1 MSIIYSTTQ
10 KPIGYVKGPVYFLDC
25 KIDLSKR
32 PFIPRPETEY
42 WIRKVIK
49 QIKLKTKK
57 REPRTNNQK
66 LYCLDIFAGSGC
78 IGLAALKQLPNVSV
92 DFVEKEKKFLKQI
105 ALNAAINRLDRK
117 RYRTIRSD
125 IFSSVRGRYDYIL
138 ANPPYVAGSRAKE
151 VDPEVLKWEPRKAL
165 FAGKDGLDVIRKFLP
180 EAIRR
185 LKSRGELWMEFDPS
199 QKDAIAEVL
208 KNSGA
213 AFSFFRDQYGK
224 WRYLVAVRKKK
235 CADKKGAHLIIKK
248 VSRFLRAERRV

>member
-10 KPIGYVKGPVYFLDC
+10 KPIGYVKGPVYFLGC
-25 KIDLSKR
+25 KIDLSKK
-32 PFIPRPETEY
+32 PFVPRPESEY
-42 WIRKVIK
+42 WVRKAIQNIK
-49 QIKLKTKK
+49 IKIKSRKLKTKI
-57 REPRTNNQK
+57 T
-66 LYCLDIFAGSGC
+66 CFDIFAGSGC
-78 IGLAALKQLPNVSV
+78 IGIALLKHIPNATV
-92 DFVEKEKKFLKQI
+92 DFAEKEKKFLEQI
-105 ALNAAINRLDRK
+105 KLNAKINNIDPK
-117 RYRTIRSD
+117 RFRIIRSD
-125 IFSSVRGRYDYIL
+125 IFSRVRNKYNYIL
-138 ANPPYVAGSRAKE
+138 DNPPYVAGSRAKE

-224 WRYLVAVRKKK
+224 WRYLVAVQKKN
-235 CADKKGAHLIIKK
+235 API
-248 VSRFLRAERRV
+248 RRGRI